1 MKREFRLNDRSFSR
15 DPSGPL
21 VTLSTYIKF
30 SQSGG
35 KTRQVSLRPSRSFKR
50 SKWKRDLDCISSRKF
65 LQCSSFGEL
74 LFCSSRR
81 RRGKSK
87 WFDPQISFCEF
98 KHKQYRGRIVI
109 RVYFH
114 VWGNPYITEINRLFK
129 VKAEN
134 QNTPDL
140 GLIQKYLWLC
150 WCCSFVAHSVKIHQ
164 FNFNGYSGLQVMIEG
179 YFGVLKFSIPG
190 FFGGFS

>member
-21 VTLSTYIKF
+21 VTLSTYVKF

-35 KTRQVSLRPSRSFKR
+35 KTRQVSLRPSRSFKRNYAFIYGR

-134 QNTPDL
+134 QHTPDL
-140 GLIQKYLWLC
+140 GFLGIIEGPRDFFWFWLLP
-150 WCCSFVAHSVKIHQ
+150 Q
-164 FNFNGYSGLQVMIEG
+164 FNHPRYLRVRMGLTVNWYLAKET
-179 YFGVLKFSIPG
+179 VVNW
-190 FFGGFS
+190 